1 MLITLPLSLAIV
13 PDNLKNSVMNIF
25 ASLRV
30 YAGKWSVKET
40 RRFAAEEIAAIT
52 MAVVV
57 PSQYGNSVQFIRKDG
72 GMSFIPL
79 DQNANVGVGEVVDLT
94 KAKLVTLEKQGE
106 ADIYRVSI

>member
-40 RRFAAEEIAAIT
+40 RSFSAEEIAAIT

-79 DQNANVGVGEVVDLT
+79 DQNANVGVGEVVNLT